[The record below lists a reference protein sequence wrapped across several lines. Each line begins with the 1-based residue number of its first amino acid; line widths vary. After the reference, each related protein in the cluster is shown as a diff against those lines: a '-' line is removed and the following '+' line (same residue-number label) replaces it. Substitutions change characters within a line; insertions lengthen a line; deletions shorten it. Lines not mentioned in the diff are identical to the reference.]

1 MNFSLTETMIATDYN
16 NGIYEIIFI
25 NTHSV
30 EDSVMVT
37 THAESVIGLPPD
49 SEMVFNVREEQWQ
62 KIPSHIVSI
71 EQLTGIGAPCNE
83 DKLNKFDAPTVDM
96 IETLNGP
103 LTDSAKK

>member
-1 MNFSLTETMIATDYN
+1 MNPDTNPYN
-16 NGIYEIIFI
+16 NGIYEIIFMD
-25 NTHSV
+25 THSV

-71 EQLTGIGAPCNE
+71 EQLTGVGAPCNE
-83 DKLNKFDAPTVDM
+83 KKIQNFDMSD
-96 IETLNGP
+96 IEESLD
-103 LTDSAKK
+103 LTPSDDLC

>member
-1 MNFSLTETMIATDYN
+1 MNFSLTETMNAIDYN
-16 NGIYEIIFI
+16 NGIYEIIFMD
-25 NTHSV
+25 THAA

-37 THAESVIGLPPD
+37 THADSVSGTPED
-49 SEMVFNVREEQWQ
+49 SEMVFNVTEEKWQ